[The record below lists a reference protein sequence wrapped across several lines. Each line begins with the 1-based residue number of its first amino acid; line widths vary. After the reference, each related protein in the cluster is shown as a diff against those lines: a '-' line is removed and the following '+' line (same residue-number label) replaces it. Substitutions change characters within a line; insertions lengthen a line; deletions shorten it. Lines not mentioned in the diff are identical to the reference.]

1 MNLKPTLPAAI
12 LVSAAVFFS
21 CTEKP
26 DSHRAHF
33 TKADSLTDT
42 YLALQDSVLQTWN
55 LMINDDNQKIEAMHN
70 LIHELRVGGG
80 VDRESLSQYEDRL
93 SRLKRLRYTQKSM
106 ANPDVITEYDF
117 ASNTMVSELI
127 ALAEAQRQF
136 GYNTTLQKLVDNI
149 RTADLRV
156 SQYRESYDV
165 VTVRYN
171 EFVNENRKFLKD
183 MDSDSMIEEKPL
195 FQMVSDD

>member
-1 MNLKPTLPAAI
+1 
-12 LVSAAVFFS
+12 
-21 CTEKP
+21 
-26 DSHRAHF
+26 
-33 TKADSLTDT
+33 
-42 YLALQDSVLQTWN
+42 
-55 LMINDDNQKIEAMHN
+55 
-70 LIHELRVGGG
+70 
-80 VDRESLSQYEDRL
+80 
-93 SRLKRLRYTQKSM
+93 
-106 ANPDVITEYDF
+106 
-117 ASNTMVSELI
+117 MVSELI